1 MPKVALASVYGQRG
15 AVATADMKPGEAA
28 LSVPLASAL
37 VATTS
42 GLSACPLPKSFVSHA
57 YWKESSG
64 CADHTHRTV
73 VIGGAPS
80 DVRGSLSPGNAIGVD
95 T

>member
-1 MPKVALASVYGQRG
+1 MLGLYTFRMIKVLDTPVSSLFRRMSKVALASVYGQRG
-15 AVATADMKPGEAA
+15 AIATAELMPGEAA

-57 YWKESSG
+57 YWKDSSG
-64 CADHTHRTV
+64 
-73 VIGGAPS
+73 
-80 DVRGSLSPGNAIGVD
+80 
-95 T
+95 